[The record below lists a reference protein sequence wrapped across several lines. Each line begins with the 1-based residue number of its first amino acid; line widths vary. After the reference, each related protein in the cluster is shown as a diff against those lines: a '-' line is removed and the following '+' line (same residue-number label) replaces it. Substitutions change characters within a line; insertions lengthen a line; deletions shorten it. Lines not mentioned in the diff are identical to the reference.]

1 MSYLLVFLHDR
12 EFKKSIFP
20 ISLALKV
27 VPTPARQAGRGGKH
41 VTNYRV
47 DEASGL
53 AEHSTAVE
61 HIQ

>member
-1 MSYLLVFLHDR
+1 MTGSL
-12 EFKKSIFP
+12 KKSIFP

-61 HIQ
+61 HVQ